1 MIMRKTALLLAT
13 IGLFLSAVAFAKK
26 DDLPKEAPKIFQD
39 VVDCK
44 KIADSAQRLACYDTS
59 VAKLESAQSANEV
72 YVVDKEQV
80 KESRK
85 GLFGF
90 SLPKIKIFGSGD
102 DDKNEIKEIDA
113 VVAKMRQDQNGWVFT
128 LEDGAIWRQT
138 DGIYIGMNPKVGN
151 KIHIKKAAFGSYMGK
166 VENGV
171 SFRIAR
177 VNTGD

>member
-1 MIMRKTALLLAT
+1 MHKGIFLLGT
-13 IGLFLSAVAFAKK
+13 VGLMASGVAHAKK
-26 DDLPKEAPKIFQD
+26 DELPKEAPKIFQD

-59 VAKLESAQSANEV
+59 VAKLESAQAASEV

-113 VVAKMRQDQNGWVFT
+113 VVAKMRQSQNGWVFT

-138 DGIYIGMNPKVGN
+138 DGIYIGTNPKIGS
-151 KIHIKKAAFGSYMGK
+151 KIHIKKAALGSYMGK

-177 VNTGD
+177 VNSGD

>member
-1 MIMRKTALLLAT
+1 
-13 IGLFLSAVAFAKK
+13 
-26 DDLPKEAPKIFQD
+26 
-39 VVDCK
+39 
-44 KIADSAQRLACYDTS
+44 
-59 VAKLESAQSANEV
+59 
-72 YVVDKEQV
+72 V

-113 VVAKMRQDQNGWVFT
+113 VVAKMRQSQNGWVFT

-138 DGIYIGMNPKVGN
+138 DGIYIGTNPKIGS
-151 KIHIKKAAFGSYMGK
+151 KIHIKKAALGSYMGK

-177 VNTGD
+177 VNNGD